1 MLLLFGGQLADKDAR
16 RIDQVGAKAA
26 KVSKRSPALLP
37 VGRQVMRLHV
47 SEVQAVL
54 GLDFLQGSALPA
66 YLGGALIDE
75 ADIIRR
81 SGGQSQDQGP
91 HGAGHVNLPAY

>member
-66 YLGGALIDE
+66 YLGGGR
-75 ADIIRR
+75 ADQVRLCHR
-81 SGGQSQDQGP
+81 SGGP
-91 HGAGHVNLPAY
+91 AHARARAAGASGEVQ